1 MHELS
6 IAQEILGIVYQYV
19 PDPKEN
25 YIKAVRVKIGKMSNI
40 LPDSLS
46 FCFEAIIQ
54 ETPLKG
60 AALEI
65 IEEPVLIKCSE
76 CNTIS
81 EIEPPVFACP
91 ACKSNQI
98 KIIGGTDMR
107 VDEIEINDEQQE

>member
-6 IAQEILGIVYQYV
+6 IAQEILGIVHQYV

-40 LPDSLS
+40 LADSLA

-54 ETPLKG
+54 ETPIKG
-60 AALEI
+60 ARLEI
-65 IEEPVLIKCSE
+65 IELPVSIKCSK

-91 ACKSNQI
+91 ECGSNQI
-98 KIIGGTDMR
+98 KIIGGTELQ
-107 VDEIEINDEQQE
+107 VDEIEINGE